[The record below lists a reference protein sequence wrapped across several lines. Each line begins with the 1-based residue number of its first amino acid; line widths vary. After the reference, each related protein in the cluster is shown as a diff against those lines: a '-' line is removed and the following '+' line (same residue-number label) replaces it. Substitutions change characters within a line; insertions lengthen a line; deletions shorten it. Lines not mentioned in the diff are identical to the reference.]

1 MHFLI
6 LGCGFTGRRV
16 AAGLAAGG
24 HAVWATSRHP
34 ERLALTGVR
43 SLRLDLDDPDTL
55 VRAGAAVPEGVRVL
69 HSVPLVAGAT
79 GGWEDPTAR
88 LLAALGRKPARVVY
102 LSTTGV
108 YGAQVHVDE
117 RTLPAP
123 RVPREQLRVEA
134 ERAVQAGL
142 WTSMILRPAAIYGPG
157 RGVHESMRRGTFR
170 LPGDGARFISRIHVE
185 DLAALARA
193 ALLSGQTAAWPV
205 ADEEP
210 CSSLEICRF
219 VSDLTGLPMPEPA
232 PAGPV
237 SVTLRNNRRVD
248 GRAVIRMLGVRLRY
262 ASYRTG
268 IPACLAA
275 ESAERDR

>member
-1 MHFLI
+1 MNILI

-43 SLRLDLDDPDTL
+43 SLRLDLDDPETL
-55 VRAGAAVPEGVRVL
+55 ARTGATVPEGIRVL
-69 HSVPLVAGAT
+69 HSVPLVAGKT
-79 GGWEDPTAR
+79 GSWEDPTTR
-88 LLAALGRKPARVVY
+88 LLDALGGKPARVVY
-102 LSTTGV
+102 LSTPGV

-134 ERAVQAGL
+134 ERAVQAGP
-142 WTSMILRPAAIYGPG
+142 WSSMILRPAAIYGPG

-170 LPGDGARFISRIHVE
+170 LPGDGTRFISRVHVE
-185 DLAALARA
+185 DLAALAQA
-193 ALLSGQTAAWPV
+193 ALLSGHTGAWPV

-210 CSSLEICRF
+210 CSSLDICRF
-219 VSDLTGLPMPEPA
+219 VSALTGLPMPEPA
-232 PAGPV
+232 PAGSV
-237 SVTLRNNRRVD
+237 SVTLRNSRRVD
-248 GRAVIRMLGVRLRY
+248 GRAVARLLGVRLRY

-268 IPACLAA
+268 IPGL
-275 ESAERDR
+275 SRR